1 MPEVPPSPFRTD
13 ADIAHTVLFLCS
25 PAARF
30 VSGQVIAVDG
40 AGSADLLKLD
50 LATLDPGRA

>member
-1 MPEVPPSPFRTD
+1 V
-13 ADIAHTVLFLCS
+13 S

-40 AGSADLLKLD
+40 ASSVDNLKLD
-50 LATLDPGRA
+50 VEAISALIPKRS

>member
-1 MPEVPPSPFRTD
+1 M
-13 ADIAHTVLFLCS
+13 LLYLCS

-40 AGSADLLKLD
+40 AGSVDQLKID
-50 LATLDPGRA
+50 VSAFP